1 MLARHAFR
9 TLITALAL
17 ASLVACGAAGAT
29 ATISPSA
36 KAITPASSSSK
47 PITGIEMTRT
57 LAKDGS
63 AASPTTTFDSA
74 KDQQIVAVL
83 ALANLDAGTRISY
96 TRFIDTKFV
105 NSKTAVLKH
114 RSKYFHFI
122 FKPKAGGGF
131 TPGSYRMK
139 FYVNDKSSGETTF
152 LVK

>member
-9 TLITALAL
+9 SLIAALAL
-17 ASLVACGAAGAT
+17 VSLLACGAAGGA
-29 ATISPSA
+29 ASVSPSS
-36 KAITPASSSSK
+36 KATPTTSSSSK
-47 PITGIEMTRT
+47 PITRIEMTRT
-57 LAKDGS
+57 LAKDGC

-74 KDQQIVAVL
+74 QDQQIVAVL
-83 ALANLDAGTRISY
+83 TLANLDAGTKISY
-96 TRFIDTKFV
+96 TRYIDTKFV

-122 FKPKAGGGF
+122 FKPKAGGAF

-139 FYVNDKSSGETTF
+139 FYVNDKSSGESTF